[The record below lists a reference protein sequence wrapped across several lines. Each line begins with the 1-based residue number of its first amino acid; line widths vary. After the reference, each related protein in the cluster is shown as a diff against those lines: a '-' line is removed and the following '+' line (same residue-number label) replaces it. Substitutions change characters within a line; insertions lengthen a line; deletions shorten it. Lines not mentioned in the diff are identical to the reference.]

1 MDLPAPLA
9 DMARRAVGTISSVMD
24 RSWPREN
31 STVWEITAPGRRC
44 FIKQHPSARF
54 HDREVTAYRQVVS
67 SLGQGRAPE
76 LIASDRGLM
85 AMVITGLPGQVLRD
99 LSLPAATEVEAYRQ
113 AGQLL
118 RRIHDV
124 PIAVDGVQG
133 IDRAAGRCEEHLH
146 RADGLLTSPQ
156 IALVRACA
164 AQLSVIGPQIAV
176 TATHG
181 DFQPRNFLWD
191 QQVRQLAVID
201 FERAEPGPAVRD
213 LVRLEYGNWDAR
225 PDLRDAFL
233 DGYGRNLTE
242 EETEALRCLAALDAF
257 SGLQWGTAHGDDEVV
272 HRARNTFARL
282 LR

>member
-31 STVWEITAPGRRC
+31 SAVWEITASGRRC

-76 LIASDRGLM
+76 LIPSDHGLM
-85 AMVITGLPGQVLRD
+85 TMVITGLPGQVLRD
-99 LSLPAATEVEAYRQ
+99 LSLPAATDMEAYRQ

-118 RRIHDV
+118 RRIHNV
-124 PIAVDGVQG
+124 PIAVNRVRG
-133 IDRAAGRCEEHLH
+133 IERAAGRCEEHLR
-146 RADGLLTSPQ
+146 RADGLLTSQQ

-164 AQLSVIGPQIAV
+164 AQLSVLGPQIAV

-181 DFQPRNFLWD
+181 NFQPRHFLWD
-191 QQVRQLAVID
+191 QQVGQLAVID

-213 LVRLEYGNWDAR
+213 LVRLEYRNWDTR
-225 PDLRDAFL
+225 PDLRAAFL
-233 DGYGRNLTE
+233 DGYGRNLTDE
-242 EETEALRCLAALDAF
+242 KTEALRCLAALDAL
-257 SGLQWGTAHGDDEVV
+257 SGVQWGTAHGDEKVV
-272 HRARNTFARL
+272 HRARTTFARL